1 MTSSL
6 TMRCGCVLLAV
17 SLAAGCGRTGA
28 DPLAAARQFYDVH
41 YDFYQLEDVE
51 AVRDAVTPA
60 LYDLLKRMR
69 REMDAG
75 INVVEV
81 DFWTFGQD
89 GWIKG
94 EPEYTVVHNDGRTAV
109 VRLDYDF
116 ELNEIERKHSALT
129 LERDVHTGRW
139 LVSDLEGAEGYS
151 FVAIF
156 SRDAQGGP
164 DECSVPEGD
173 EPVPK

>member
-1 MTSSL
+1 MKSIL
-6 TMRCGCVLLAV
+6 KIGCRCAMLAV
-17 SLAAGCGRTGA
+17 VLAAGCGRREP
-28 DPLAAARQFYDVH
+28 DPVAAARQFYDGH
-41 YDFYQLEDVE
+41 YDFYQLESIE

-139 LVSDLEGAEGYS
+139 LVSDLEGAEGHS
-151 FVAIF
+151 FVQVYGPGF
-156 SRDAQGGP
+156 QGAV
-164 DECSVPEGD
+164 DEGGASGGE
-173 EPVPK
+173 ESASE

>member
-1 MTSSL
+1 MTSIL
-6 TMRCGCVLLAV
+6 KIGCWMCLLAV
-17 SLAAGCGRTGA
+17 FVPTGCGRAGA
-28 DPLAAARQFYDVH
+28 DPLAAARQFYVDH
-41 YDFYQLEDVE
+41 YDFYQLENVE
-51 AVRDAVTPA
+51 AVREVVTPA
-60 LYDLLKRMR
+60 FHDLLKRMR

-94 EPEYTVVHNDGRTAV
+94 EPEYTVAHNDGHTAV

-129 LERDVHTGRW
+129 LERDARTGQW

-156 SRDAQGGP
+156 GSDAQGGA
-164 DECSVPEGD
+164 DGNSASEGD
-173 EPVPK
+173 ESASE

>member
-6 TMRCGCVLLAV
+6 AMRCGCVLLAV
-17 SLAAGCGRTGA
+17 FLAAACGRKEA
-28 DPLAAARQFYDVH
+28 DPLAAAQRFYADH
-41 YDFYQLEDVE
+41 YDFYQLDDVE
-51 AVRDAVTPA
+51 AVRDAVTPG

-94 EPEYTVVHNDGRTAV
+94 DPEYTVVHNDGRTAV

-116 ELNEIERKHSALT
+116 ELNEIERRHSALT
-129 LERDVHTGRW
+129 LERDARTGRW
-139 LVSDLEGAEGYS
+139 LVSDLEGAEGDS

-164 DECSVPEGD
+164 EENGDSGD
-173 EPVPK
+173 EPAPE

>member
-1 MTSSL
+1 MASIL
-6 TMRCGCVLLAV
+6 KFGYWVCLLAV
-17 SLAAGCGRTGA
+17 FLAVGCGRKEA

-41 YDFYQLEDVE
+41 YDFYQLEDVD

-60 LYDLLKRMR
+60 FYDLLKRMR
-69 REMDAG
+69 RQMDAG

-129 LERDVHTGRW
+129 LELDARTGRW

-156 SRDAQGGP
+156 GSNAQGGP
-164 DECSVPEGD
+164 DESSVSEGD
-173 EPVPK
+173 ESALE

>member
-6 TMRCGCVLLAV
+6 AMRCGCVLLAV
-17 SLAAGCGRTGA
+17 FLAAGCGRKEA
-28 DPLAAARQFYDVH
+28 DPLAAARQFYADH
-41 YDFYQLEDVE
+41 YDFYQLENVE

-116 ELNEIERKHSALT
+116 ELNETERRPSALT
-129 LERDVHTGRW
+129 LDRVARTAGGP
-139 LVSDLEGAEGYS
+139 VSDRGGAGGGS

>member
-1 MTSSL
+1 MKSIL
-6 TMRCGCVLLAV
+6 KIGCRCAMLAV
-17 SLAAGCGRTGA
+17 VLAAGCGRREP
-28 DPLAAARQFYDVH
+28 DPVAAARQFYDGH
-41 YDFYQLEDVE
+41 YDFYQLESIE
-51 AVRDAVTPA
+51 AVREAVTPA

-94 EPEYTVVHNDGRTAV
+94 DPEYTVVHNDGRTAV

-116 ELNEIERKHSALT
+116 ELNEIERRHSALT
-129 LERDVHTGRW
+129 LERDARTGRW
-139 LVSDLEGAEGYS
+139 LVSDLEGAEGDS

-164 DECSVPEGD
+164 EENGDSGD
-173 EPVPK
+173 EPAPE

>member
-6 TMRCGCVLLAV
+6 TMRCGYVLLAV
-17 SLAAGCGRTGA
+17 FLAAGCGRKEA
-28 DPLAAARQFYDVH
+28 DPLAAARQFYDMH
-41 YDFYQLEDVE
+41 YDFYQLEDVD

-60 LYDLLKRMR
+60 FHDLLKRMR

-129 LERDVHTGRW
+129 LERDARTGQW

-156 SRDAQGGP
+156 GRDAHGGA
-164 DECSVPEGD
+164 DGNSASEGD
-173 EPVPK
+173 ESASE